1 MRELDNSICPE
12 ALAQLPT
19 PELDEMLHAE
29 VEKELPDAQ
38 LVRRILQILWER
50 EADFPVEMNE
60 KIEKAWDRYQKKTD
74 PRRKFL
80 SSPAIKAAAVVLI
93 AGLLALTLPQSAVAE
108 RFFER
113 LSAWTESIFDLFST
127 GEQSARSLEYEYR
140 TDHPGLQ
147 ELYDAV
153 AEQGVTVPVVP
164 MWFEEEY
171 VLDLCDVVLTPS
183 AAKVA
188 ATFDSGEKEAVFEIN
203 IYYDNIPRE
212 FHKKKSDAYAYELN
226 GVIHYVLQNKDLWT
240 VVWSQENVDC
250 SIVVECQEDVLYR
263 ILDSIY
269 TMEE

>member
-113 LSAWTESIFDLFST
+113 LSAWTESFFDLFST

-140 TDHPGLQ
+140 TDHPSLQ

-153 AEQGVTVPVVP
+153 AELGVTVPVVP
-164 MWFEEEY
+164 MWLEEEY
-171 VLDLCDVVLTPS
+171 VLDECKTYLSPTS
-183 AAKVA
+183 AKIVA
-188 ATFDSGEKEAVFEIN
+188 SFSDGEREAVFEIN
-203 IYYDNIPRE
+203 IYYDDLPRE
-212 FHKKKSDAYAYELN
+212 FHKSKLEAISYEN
-226 GVIHYVLQNKDLWT
+226 EGITHYIFHNKDVWT
-240 VVWSQENVDC
+240 VVWTQENVDC

>member
-147 ELYDAV
+147 ALHDAV
-153 AEQGVTVPVVP
+153 AELGVTVPVVP
-164 MWFEEEY
+164 MWLEEAY
-171 VLDLCDVVLTPS
+171 VLDFCRTTVSPTT
-183 AAKVA
+183 AKILSS
-188 ATFDSGEKEAVFEIN
+188 FSNGDKEAVFEIN

-212 FHKKKSDAYAYELN
+212 FYKEKLDAIPYESNSTVHYMFLN
-226 GVIHYVLQNKDLWT
+226 ENLWT
-240 VVWSQENVDC
+240 VVWTRDNLEC
-250 SIVVECQEDVLYR
+250 SIVIECQEDVLYR